1 MWFGLGVASN
11 VLSRRVEARA
21 DAFALELTRDPDAF
35 IELERRLALR
45 NVSDPDPPRLL
56 HAAVRHPP
64 DDPRA
69 DRRSARRGRNA
80 RLPRLVSRR
89 ALIERVV
96 RELASYE
103 RPSASDGE
111 RRAAEWLAGEFR
123 TAGCREVRVEEERAH
138 GGYWWPLGLLNA
150 GSALAA
156 LLGRLP
162 AVLVGGLA
170 SAAVYDDVSGGR
182 LWFRRRTLPQRPTW
196 NVVAELGDPDAPR
209 TVVFI
214 AHHDAAH
221 SGPRLPPCAAPD
233 RDEAGAEAPRAGEPE
248 HPDHLRHVP
257 GAGQLALWGLLGRR
271 WLKLN
276 GLIYALGAACA
287 MANIGASRV
296 VPGANDNLSSVGVL
310 VALANELSEDS
321 PAGVRV
327 ILLSTGSEEGFMEG
341 MQAFG
346 RRHFGELDRRGTE
359 FVCLECVGSPHLC
372 VVEAEGML
380 RMRHY
385 PEESREALAR
395 AGTEAGVELTRGLR
409 TVAATDA
416 LIALRAGYPTCT
428 LGGVDETKFPAEYH
442 WPSDTPDNL
451 DWSSVEDVRGDL
463 PALRE
468 RLAPPRRR
476 SSELGEVA
484 DPLAGAATWR
494 SCPPWRRSAR
504 A

>member
-1 MWFGLGVASN
+1 M
-11 VLSRRVEARA
+11 SRK
-21 DAFALELTRDPDAF
+21 
-35 IELERRLALR
+35 
-45 NVSDPDPPRLL
+45 
-56 HAAVRHPP
+56 
-64 DDPRA
+64 
-69 DRRSARRGRNA
+69 
-80 RLPRLVSRR
+80 

-111 RRAAEWLAGEFR
+111 RRAADWLAGEFR
-123 TAGCREVRVEEERAH
+123 AAGCREVRVEEERAH

-150 GSALAA
+150 ASALAA
-156 LLGRLP
+156 LLGRRL
-162 AVLVGGLA
+162 AALVGGVA
-170 SAAVYDDVSGGR
+170 AAAVYDDVSGGR
-182 LWFRRRTLPQRPTW
+182 LWFRRRLLPHRPTW
-196 NVVAELGDPDAPR
+196 NVVAEAGDPHGNR

-221 SGPRLPPCAAPD
+221 SGLVFHPALPRIGMKLAPKLH
-233 RDEAGAEAPRAGEPE
+233 ERANQSIPIIFGTFLGP
-248 HPDHLRHVP
+248 L
-257 GAGQLALWGLLGRR
+257 QLALWGLFGRR
-271 WLKLN
+271 WLKGN
-276 GLIYALGAACA
+276 GMIYALGATAA

-296 VPGANDNLSSVGVL
+296 VPGANDNLSSVAVL
-310 VALANELSEDS
+310 VALANELAESS
-321 PAGVRV
+321 PEGVRV

-346 RRHFGELDRRGTE
+346 RRHFPALDRATTE

-385 PEESREALAR
+385 PESSREALAR
-395 AGTEAGVELTRGLR
+395 AGDAAGVELLRGLR

-442 WPSDTPDNL
+442 WPSDIPDNL
-451 DWSSVEDVRGDL
+451 DWSSIDGAVDVCL
-463 PALRE
+463 QY
-468 RLAPPRRR
+468 
-476 SSELGEVA
+476 V
-484 DPLAGAATWR
+484 
-494 SCPPWRRSAR
+494 R